1 MPARMVADVTVR
13 PAVASDVPAVLA
25 LVRATLAEFGM
36 ALGEGASSDA
46 MLEALPDAWTSHGG
60 AFFVAEAAGALV
72 GTAAVERLADGD
84 FELQKMFLAPAARGH
99 GVGRR
104 LLDACLGVARAKG
117 AHRVVL
123 DTANQMTAAIA
134 FYEKAGFVRDDSVR
148 RASRCHRGYRLDL
161 R

>member
-1 MPARMVADVTVR
+1 MRASEVTLR
-13 PAVASDVPAVLA
+13 AATTADVPAVLA
-25 LVRATLAEFGM
+25 LVRSVLAEFDM
-36 ALGEGASSDA
+36 ALGEGAESDA
-46 MLEALPDAWTSHGG
+46 MLERLPDAWTAHGG
-60 AFFVAEAAGALV
+60 AFFVAELNGALV
-72 GTAAVERLADGD
+72 GTAAVERLPDGD
-84 FELQKMFLAPAARGH
+84 FELQKMFLAPASRGH

-104 LLDACLGVARAKG
+104 LLDACVAVARTAG

-134 FYEKAGFVRDDSVR
+134 FYERAGFVRDDSVR